1 MARYAGPV
9 CKLCRREGTKL
20 YLKGDRCYSA
30 KCAIEKRPYPPGQHG
45 QRRGRKLSDYGIRP
59 REKQKLRRIYGMSE
73 RQFHSFF
80 AAAVRNKEV
89 STGEAFLMLLESR
102 LDNVV
107 FRLGLASSRA
117 QARQLVNQGHISV
130 SGERLDIPSYQ
141 VIPGSEIGLVSNA
154 KNFDFIRQ
162 NVEAN
167 RRRKLSPWLEFDTDA
182 MKGRFLR
189 TPAREDLV
197 VPVNELQVIEY
208 YSR

>member
-1 MARYAGPV
+1 MARYTGPV

-45 QRRGRKLSDYGIRP
+45 QRRGRKLSDYGIRL

-73 RQFHSFF
+73 RQFHNLF
-80 AAAVRNKEV
+80 AAAVRNKEA
-89 STGEAFLMLLESR
+89 TGEAFLALLESR

-117 QARQLVNQGHISV
+117 QARQLVHQGHIAV

-141 VIPGSEIGLVSNA
+141 VRPGSEISLAGNA

-167 RRRKLSPWLEFDTDA
+167 RRRKLSPWLEFDADA